1 MITSDL
7 GLNIIKEF
15 EQLQLEAYIPAPE
28 DVPTIGWGTTA
39 GVKMGDT
46 IDLKTAD
53 QYLRRDIHSCED
65 AVNQACGELLSQSQF
80 DACVSLTYNIGGG
93 AFRQSTLVK
102 KIKSHDPLAADEFLR
117 WDKFQGTPLAGLTR
131 RRQKEREFF
140 LRPPVSAPL
149 SALQDSPV

>member
-1 MITSDL
+1 MITSDD
-7 GLNIIKEF
+7 GLNLIKEF
-15 EQLQLEAYIPAPE
+15 EQLRLKAYIPAPG

-46 IDLKTAD
+46 IDLKIAD
-53 QYLRRDIHSCED
+53 QYLRRDVHSCED

-102 KIKSHDPLAADEFLR
+102 KINSHDPLAADEFLR
-117 WDKFQGTPLAGLTR
+117 WDKFHGAPLAGLTR
-131 RRQKEREFF
+131 RRKKERELF
-140 LRPPVSAPL
+140 LRPPVSVPL
-149 SALQDSPV
+149 SVLQGSPV

>member
-1 MITSDL
+1 MITSDD

-15 EQLQLEAYIPAPE
+15 EQLRLKAYIPAPG

-53 QYLRRDIHSCED
+53 QYLRRDVHSCED
-65 AVNQACGELLSQSQF
+65 AVSLACGELLTQSQF

-117 WDKFQGTPLAGLTR
+117 WDKFQGVPLAGLTR
-131 RRQKEREFF
+131 RRKKERELF
-140 LRPPVSAPL
+140 LKLPVSAPL
-149 SALQDSPV
+149 SALQDSSV